1 VAVVD
6 VLEKRT
12 IFRKQY
18 DINSDVALSPD
29 GRWFAVRERTR
40 LTLRKL

>member
-1 VAVVD
+1 MR
-6 VLEKRT
+6 RT

-18 DINSDVALSPD
+18 DIDSDVALSPD
-29 GRWFAVRERTR
+29 GNWFAVREKTR